1 MPGTSFALVH
11 LDVPPVTSG
20 LAVGALVAGIAS
32 VLVSFIVGC
41 FGLLGA
47 QDGWG
52 VWVGGAF
59 ALVAGVTG
67 GAGVLLGWLG
77 MRQIRRAVS
86 PPAIRFTGRG
96 IAISGIACGATGLGL
111 TVVGLALASLIQVTA

>member
-1 MPGTSFALVH
+1 M
-11 LDVPPVTSG
+11 SG
-20 LAVGALVAGIAS
+20 LAVGALLAGIVS
-32 VLVSFIVGC
+32 LLISFIVGC
-41 FGLLGA
+41 AGLGGA
-47 QDGWG
+47 QEGWG

-67 GAGVLLGWLG
+67 GAGVVLGWLG
-77 MRQIRRAVS
+77 MRQIRHAAP

-111 TVVGLALASLIQVTA
+111 TVLGLALASLIQATA